1 MTELELRR
9 GYIEYAN
16 DELKIFDLI
25 KFMFDDNIVVDN
37 GAIGIITPNQMIFV
51 RNLPKEGNNKPG
63 SGNHYDT
70 YDILTKVIYELPLD
84 NRIFARG
91 SKELEYYVERNFDIK
106 NGQNIFIRMIN
117 EGNKKKHMRAIC
129 IQFPIKITTSQLVFL
144 KFIEEKYGELLKLTG
159 DKMVRNGEEPLI
171 FFQKKNRENVYCN
184 SFLPAIEYAEDFLID
199 DVKQVIKEIHIIGIT
214 VNDIM
219 KYKKDKQI

>member
-1 MTELELRR
+1 M
-9 GYIEYAN
+9 
-16 DELKIFDLI
+16 
-25 KFMFDDNIVVDN
+25 
-37 GAIGIITPNQMIFV
+37 
-51 RNLPKEGNNKPG
+51 
-63 SGNHYDT
+63 
-70 YDILTKVIYELPLD
+70 
-84 NRIFARG
+84 
-91 SKELEYYVERNFDIK
+91 EYYVERNFDIK

-117 EGNKKKHMRAIC
+117 EGNEKKHMRAIC